1 MEPAEAQLEAFLAK
15 YLPPV
20 AAIGRS
26 AIRRLRLRFPG
37 CDALVFD
44 NFEAL
49 AVGFA
54 PDGKTTTMFL
64 SVALYPRW
72 VSLYFLQAAGLND
85 PDRLLGS
92 STAAVR
98 QIRLSRAED
107 LDAAALRELVLQA
120 EANAVPA
127 VDPLR
132 SGQLVIK
139 SVAVRQQ
146 PRRPV

>member
-85 PDRLLGS
+85 SDRLLGNS
-92 STAAVR
+92 AAAVR

>member
-85 PDRLLGS
+85 PDRLFGDS
-92 STAAVR
+92 AAAVR

>member
-26 AIRRLRLRFPG
+26 AIRRLRLRFPS

-85 PDRLLGS
+85 PDRLFGDS
-92 STAAVR
+92 AEAVR

-139 SVAVRQQ
+139 SVAARQQ

>member
-1 MEPAEAQLEAFLAK
+1 MAK
-15 YLPPV
+15 YQPPV

-72 VSLYFLQAAGLND
+72 VSLYFLQAAGRND
-85 PDRLLGS
+85 PDRLFGDS
-92 STAAVR
+92 AAAVR
-98 QIRLSRAED
+98 QIKLSRAED

>member
-1 MEPAEAQLEAFLAK
+1 MEPAEAQLEAFLSK

-54 PDGKTTTMFL
+54 PDGKTNTMFL
-64 SVALYPRW
+64 SIALYPRW
-72 VSLYFLQAAGLND
+72 VSLYFLQGSGLND
-85 PDRLLGS
+85 PDQLLENS
-92 STAAVR
+92 AAAVR
-98 QIRLSRAED
+98 HIKLSRAED

-132 SGQLVIK
+132 GGQLVIR
-139 SVAVRQQ
+139 SVAARQQ

>member
-85 PDRLLGS
+85 PDRLFGDS
-92 STAAVR
+92 AEAVR

-139 SVAVRQQ
+139 SVAARQQ

>member
-26 AIRRLRLRFPG
+26 AIRRLRLRFPS

-72 VSLYFLQAAGLND
+72 VSLYFLQAADLND
-85 PDRLLGS
+85 PDRLFGDS
-92 STAAVR
+92 AEAVR

-139 SVAVRQQ
+139 SVAVGQQ